1 MDARRCAEIVRELR
15 ETARRTTNRRLALEL
30 KELADM
36 WDEVRAKAEGIEQ
49 RALEDDATPED
60 GSRRPQLNGKS

>member
-15 ETARRTTNRRLALEL
+15 ETAQRTTNRRLALEL

-36 WDEVRAKAEGIEQ
+36 WDEVRAKAESIEQ
-49 RALEDDATPED
+49 RALEDDVTPGD
-60 GSRRPQLNGKS
+60 GSRGPQLSGKS